1 MLGRITLRTLRIMTE
16 NTILVRKLAY
26 IYKFKNE
33 PESLKE
39 MFDSLF
45 YPVVREGIEY
55 YMVGRN
61 NTQQFYLGV
70 DDFDRIWKL
79 SETNDFDEEKEVM
92 NFHLELEKVDS
103 DLGYIGHC

>member
-1 MLGRITLRTLRIMTE
+1 MLGWFALHSLRIMTE
-16 NTILVRKLAY
+16 NKILVRKLAY
-26 IYKFKNE
+26 IYKFKTE
-33 PESLKE
+33 PESLKQ

-45 YPVVREGIEY
+45 YPVVKEGIEY

-61 NTQQFYLGV
+61 NTQQFYLGI
-70 DDFDRIWKL
+70 DNFDQIWKL
-79 SETNDFDEEKEVM
+79 SETNNFDEESEVM